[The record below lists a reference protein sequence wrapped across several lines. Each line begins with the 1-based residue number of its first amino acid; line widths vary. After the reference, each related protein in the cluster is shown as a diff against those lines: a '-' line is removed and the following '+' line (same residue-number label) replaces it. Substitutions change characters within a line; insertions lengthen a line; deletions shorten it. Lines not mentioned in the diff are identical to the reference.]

1 MDHLL
6 PLFQVQ
12 IRLSIQRLRNHQE
25 KKLALAKKSRR
36 DIADFLVKGRIET
49 ARLRVEGLIAD
60 DIYVELLELL
70 ELYAEKLQAR
80 FNLLDASSGTEPDP
94 SISDAVCAIVYAAPR
109 TELKELQVLREI
121 LMHKY
126 GRTFALALQST
137 EEPPKSVPP
146 RIVSKLALYTPGR
159 ELVDAYLYE
168 IARGYGVNWAPE
180 AGPDEV
186 LTDDRSPEGE
196 VQKGTGK
203 GEGEGGD
210 AGGSGP
216 GEGQQKK
223 LAAGVE
229 PAKDTVPTM
238 PAAPTY
244 PAGQEKDA
252 WSGGEAGATGG
263 GGGKKLSEEEE
274 LAKRF
279 ERLKSL
285 R

>member
-1 MDHLL
+1 MCGMG
-6 PLFQVQ
+6 Q
-12 IRLSIQRLRNHQE
+12 
-25 KKLALAKKSRR
+25 
-36 DIADFLVKGRIET
+36 
-49 ARLRVEGLIAD
+49 
-60 DIYVELLELL
+60 
-70 ELYAEKLQAR
+70 
-80 FNLLDASSGTEPDP
+80 
-94 SISDAVCAIVYAAPR
+94 
-109 TELKELQVLREI
+109 
-121 LMHKY
+121 Y